1 MLSAIFVDRPRLAI
15 VIAIVTTIAGLVAL
29 YAIPFAQ
36 YPDIVPPQVS
46 VSTRYPGAS
55 AAVVDATIAQPIEA
69 QVVGVDKMIYM
80 KSVSGDDGSYT
91 LQVSFELGTNP
102 DINTVN
108 VNNRVQVA
116 LSKLPEDVQR
126 QGVTVK
132 KQSSALLGVIAV
144 YSPKSTHD
152 PLFIS
157 NYVTINLLDQIK
169 STPGVGD
176 ATLWGPQDYAMR
188 AWVRT
193 DRLTGLGLTTG
204 DIIKSI
210 QAQNVQAPVGRIGA
224 RPISNDQQLQLN
236 IQTKGRLDSVKD
248 FEKIVVRTNPDGSV
262 LRLGDVARLE
272 LGASSLD
279 RETRFNGGPASVLA
293 IYQSPG
299 ANAIATLKAVRDKLT
314 DLEKRFPDDLTW
326 KVTYDPTTFVK
337 DTIHEVQKTLVEAF
351 ILVVLVVFLF
361 LGSVRAT
368 LIPTLAVP
376 VSLIGTFI
384 ALLAIGYSANTVSL
398 LAIVLAIGIV
408 VDDAIVVVE
417 NVERVMEEHP
427 ELSPADAT
435 KKAMQEIT
443 APIIAITLVLLSVFV
458 PVAFIP
464 GISGELF
471 RQFAITVAVSMFL
484 SAINALTLSPALCGV
499 LLRPHHGPR
508 RGIIGIVMRSIDRV
522 RDGYGTAVARIVR
535 FSVIGLVAVG
545 VALIGTAGLAKIT
558 PTGFLPEDD
567 QGALFVV
574 VQLPGAAS
582 LERTSDVIRK
592 AEAILREEK
601 AVEDYTSVVG
611 LNFIDNYS
619 QSNAAFIVVTL
630 KPFEE
635 RKDRSLGAAAIIARL
650 GPKFREIQG
659 GNVVPLAPPPI
670 IGLGSGGGFT
680 YVLQDLRGGDPKTL
694 AQVVRGLVVAA
705 NQDPQLTRVF
715 TTFSATN
722 PSIYLDIDR
731 DKAQVLGVE
740 LSSVFQALQASLGGY
755 YVNDM
760 NLFGR
765 TWQVQVQAEATDR
778 ASVNDISRINVRNAE
793 GKMVPLRSLVEIR
806 VVVGP
811 PALIRFNNLRAVTVQ
826 GSPAPGVS
834 SGQALNAMEKVAAS
848 TLPQG
853 YAGTWTDTAFQE
865 KRAEG
870 KTAIILGFALLFA
883 FLFLVALYESWTIPV
898 PVLLSVTVG
907 VLGAFAAILAGRLT
921 LDLYGQIG
929 MVVLIGLAAKNG
941 ILIVEFAKE
950 QREKGVPLL
959 QAATEGARLR
969 FRPVMMT
976 SFAFI
981 LGLFPLVVA
990 VGASQLA
997 RRNAIENA
1005 RHGRRDALFAAQ
1017 NRFETLFNQLL
1028 AHAVDHGCAGVQG
1041 RNDPAVAPPFAS
1053 LRDIGLQQDAR
1064 LQQPP
1069 RRAFSLADQRF
1080 KLLAF
1085 LAAQPHNVL
1094 LYRNLLPSHD
1104 RLHRQ

>member
-1 MLSAIFVDRPRLAI
+1 
-15 VIAIVTTIAGLVAL
+15 
-29 YAIPFAQ
+29 
-36 YPDIVPPQVS
+36 
-46 VSTRYPGAS
+46 
-55 AAVVDATIAQPIEA
+55 
-69 QVVGVDKMIYM
+69 
-80 KSVSGDDGSYT
+80 
-91 LQVSFELGTNP
+91 NP

-144 YSPKSTHD
+144 YSPKSTND

-204 DIIKSI
+204 DIIKAI
-210 QAQNVQAPVGRIGA
+210 QAQNVQAAVGRIGA

-248 FEKIVVRTNPDGSV
+248 FEKIVIRTNPDGSA

-272 LGASSLD
+272 LGAASLD
-279 RETRFNGGPASVLA
+279 RETRFNGGPAAVLA

-299 ANAIATLKAVRDKLT
+299 ANAISTLKAVKDRLAE
-314 DLEKRFPDDLTW
+314 LEKRFPADLAW

-427 ELSPADAT
+427 ELSPAEAT
-435 KKAMQEIT
+435 KKAMAEIT

-484 SAINALTLSPALCGV
+484 SAINALTLSPALCGI

-508 RGIIGIVMRSIDRV
+508 RGVIGVVMRSIDRV
-522 RDGYGTAVARIVR
+522 RDAYGAAVARIVR
-535 FSVIGLVAVG
+535 VSTFGLVAVG
-545 VALIGTAGLAKIT
+545 VAMLGTFGLSKMT

-582 LERTSDVIRK
+582 IERTSDVIRK
-592 AEAILREEK
+592 AETILREEE
-601 AVEDYTSVVG
+601 AVEDFTSVVG

-635 RKDRSLGAAAIIARL
+635 RKGRGLGAADIIARL

-659 GNVVPLAPPPI
+659 GTVVPLAPPPI

-680 YVLQDLRGGDPKTL
+680 YVLQDLRGGDPKAL

-705 NQDPQLTRVF
+705 NQDPQLARVF

-731 DKAQVLGVE
+731 DKAQILGVE
-740 LSSVFQALQASLGGY
+740 LNSVFQALQASLGGF

-765 TWQVQVQAEATDR
+765 TWQVQVQAEAADR
-778 ASVNDISRINVRNAE
+778 SRVDDISRINVRNAE
-793 GKMVPLRSLVEIR
+793 GKMVPLRSLVEVS

-811 PALIRFNNLRAVTVQ
+811 PSLIRFNNLRAVTVQ

-834 SGQALNAMEKVAAS
+834 SGQALNAMEKVSAR

-907 VLGAFAAILAGRLT
+907 VLGAFAAILIGGLT

-959 QAATEGARLR
+959 EAAIEGTRLR

-990 VGASQLA
+990 AGASQLA
-997 RRNAIENA
+997 RRNVGTPVFGGMI
-1005 RHGRRDALFAAQ
+1005 
-1017 NRFETLFNQLL
+1017 
-1028 AHAVDHGCAGVQG
+1028 
-1041 RNDPAVAPPFAS
+1041 FAS
-1053 LRDIGLQQDAR
+1053 FIGIFVIPPLYVAFQALREKLRPSTRPREERATASEAAATREPGVLPATKA
-1064 LQQPP
+1064 LPP
-1069 RRAFSLADQRF
+1069 AEEKA
-1080 KLLAF
+1080 
-1085 LAAQPHNVL
+1085 
-1094 LYRNLLPSHD
+1094 
-1104 RLHRQ
+1104 

>member
-55 AAVVDATIAQPIEA
+55 AAVVDSTIAQPIEA

-91 LQVSFELGTNP
+91 LLVSFELGTNP

-116 LSKLPEDVQR
+116 LSKLPQDVQR

-152 PLFIS
+152 ELFIS
-157 NYVTINLLDQIK
+157 NYVTINLLDSIK

-193 DRLTGLGLTTG
+193 DRLTGLNLTTG
-204 DIIKSI
+204 DIIKAI
-210 QAQNVQAPVGRIGA
+210 EAQNVQAAVGRIGA

-272 LGASSLD
+272 LGASNLD
-279 RETRFNGGPASVLA
+279 RQTRFNGGPASVLA

-299 ANAIATLKAVRDKLT
+299 ANAIATLNAVRDKLT
-314 DLEKRFPDDLTW
+314 ELEKRFPDDLTW
-326 KVTYDPTTFVK
+326 KITYDPTTFVK
-337 DTIHEVQKTLVEAF
+337 DTIHEVQKTLIEAF

-361 LGSVRAT
+361 LGSWRAT

-376 VSLIGTFI
+376 VSLIGTFV

-427 ELSPADAT
+427 ELSPAEAT

-508 RGIIGIVMRSIDRV
+508 RGVIGVVMRSIDRV
-522 RDGYGTAVARIVR
+522 RDGYGAIVARIVR

-545 VALIGTAGLAKIT
+545 VALLGTGGLAKIT

-635 RKDRSLGAAAIIARL
+635 RKSESLGAPAIIARL
-650 GPKFREIQG
+650 GQKFSEIQG
-659 GNVVPLAPPPI
+659 GTVVPLAPPPI
-670 IGLGSGGGFT
+670 IGLGNGGGFT
-680 YVLQDLRGGDPKTL
+680 YVLQDLRGGDPKAL

-705 NQDPQLTRVF
+705 NQDPALTRVF

-731 DKAQVLGVE
+731 DKTQVLGVD
-740 LSSVFQALQASLGGY
+740 LSSVFQALQASLGGF

-765 TWQVQVQAEATDR
+765 TWQVQVQAEAADR
-778 ASVNDISRINVRNAE
+778 KSVDDISRIHVRNAE
-793 GKMVPLRSLVEIR
+793 GKMVPLRSLVELR

-834 SGQALNAMEKVAAS
+834 SGQALNAMEAVAAR

-853 YAGTWTDTAFQE
+853 YGGTWTDTAFQE

-870 KTAIILGFALLFA
+870 KTAMILGFALLFA

-907 VLGAFAAILAGRLT
+907 VLGAFAAILIGGLT

-959 QAATEGARLR
+959 EAAIEGARLR

-981 LGLFPLVVA
+981 LGLLPLVVA
-990 VGASQLA
+990 AGASQLA
-997 RRNAIENA
+997 RRNVGTPVFGGMI
-1005 RHGRRDALFAAQ
+1005 
-1017 NRFETLFNQLL
+1017 
-1028 AHAVDHGCAGVQG
+1028 
-1041 RNDPAVAPPFAS
+1041 FAS
-1053 LRDIGLQQDAR
+1053 FIGIFVI
-1064 LQQPP
+1064 PP
-1069 RRAFSLADQRF
+1069 LYVFFQSIRERVRPSTRPP
-1080 KLLAF
+1080 
-1085 LAAQPHNVL
+1085 AATVLPAPHASPEVSAGE
-1094 LYRNLLPSHD
+1094 REG
-1104 RLHRQ
+1104 